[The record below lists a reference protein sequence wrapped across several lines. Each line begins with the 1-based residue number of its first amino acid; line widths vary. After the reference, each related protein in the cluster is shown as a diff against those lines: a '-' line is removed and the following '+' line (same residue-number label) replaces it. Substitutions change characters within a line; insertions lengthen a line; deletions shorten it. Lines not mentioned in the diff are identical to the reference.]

1 MIVSHAHQFIF
12 LKTRK
17 TGGTSVELAL
27 STICGPDDVI
37 TWLGR
42 DEKLREGRGPQN
54 TEPDRSALPL
64 DLRLRLMLGA
74 DERAIGAVY
83 ANHMPARP
91 ARRLIGREA
100 WDRYFK
106 FSVERNPWDRQVSYY
121 YYRCRDPETRPDF
134 KTWLT
139 DPSWKARI
147 DNFHIY
153 GIDGA
158 IAVDQ
163 VLRYETL
170 GADFAAAMA
179 RIGIAS
185 PPELPHAKA
194 KARPKKDG
202 YQSHYDDETRAL
214 VGDWYA
220 KEIAAFGYSFD
231 GIADPVEAAT
241 AEAGA

>member
-1 MIVSHAHQFIF
+1 MIVSHAHEFIF

-54 TEPDRSALPL
+54 TEPDRGTLPL
-64 DLRLRLMLGA
+64 SLRLRLALGGNA
-74 DERAIGAVY
+74 RALGAVY

-91 ARRLIGREA
+91 ARRLIGRGA

-106 FSVERNPWDRQVSYY
+106 FSIERNPWDRQVSYY
-121 YYRCRDPETRPDF
+121 YYRCRDPKTRPDF

-139 DPSWKARI
+139 DPGAKARI
-147 DNFHIY
+147 DNFRIY
-153 GIDGA
+153 GIDGK
-158 IAVDQ
+158 IVVDQ

-170 GADFAAAMA
+170 SADFDAAMA
-179 RIGIAS
+179 RIGIAN

-194 KARPKKDG
+194 KARPRKEN

-220 KEIAAFGYSFD
+220 REIAAFGYRFD
-231 GIADPVEAAT
+231 GVAAMT
-241 AEAGA
+241 QAEPAEAGA